1 MRLRVFCWF
10 AILMLV
16 TGGCSPSILAS
27 QRSKVRASHS
37 KKTPSRQKKLFLNNG
52 KKSIP
57 VNVPRQPPIDR
68 EHGFENVKARDQ
80 WLMFERMYP
89 FDSIPVDAR
98 RLAWENRPQARFQP
112 NQTQFIWR
120 SLGPTPTNSGFPDN
134 WGQTSGRINTIAVS
148 PTDPNLVLVGAATGG
163 IWRSVDG
170 GQTFTTTT
178 DDQVDLAVGSI
189 AFAKSNPSVVYAGMG
204 DANGNYLGN
213 GVLKSTN
220 AGQTWTRVSNSSLPA
235 PGRILKVGVDPT
247 NPDRVYAAQ
256 FDQLIASGSVASS
269 GFYVSS
275 DGGVTWK
282 RTLTGLGRD
291 LAISQGN
298 PEIVYAAMSRVDE
311 SGKPA
316 GLYRSTDRGE
326 TWTVAYTSPFT
337 QGTLD
342 LQIGVTPANPQVV
355 YIFTGGFSNNAFSL
369 RVEVST
375 DGGQSWTARN
385 TSNVDTAQFSYNAY
399 IAVDP
404 NNPDIVYL
412 GTRDIF
418 KSTNGGR
425 AWTNL
430 NNNFQFSGDYT
441 PDRSSAHPD
450 QHAFAFIPNSP
461 NTFLSG
467 CDGGLYRSSDG
478 GQTFQSSNAS
488 LSLTQ
493 FYGIA
498 VNPTDPDLIFGGT
511 QDNGTQRRIG
521 SSSTW
526 DEFISGDGGQV
537 VVNPLNPEQLFTT
550 YVYGTIF
557 RWRANGNVFEDVV
570 GSDEVFGEGSQTRI
584 AFIAPFAGNGVDS
597 TLYFGTWRLFV
608 SKDLGDTWK
617 APAGNL
623 DLTKGIRSGFS
634 PDVLSIIAASSANPN
649 VIYTGSSQGRVMVT
663 ADGGRTFKDITAGLP
678 DRFIRSIAI
687 DRQNPATAYLTVS
700 GFRTGHVFKTTNMGT
715 TWADISGNLPDIP
728 ALAVLVDRQDPTTL
742 YLGTDIGV
750 FRSTTGGNQWEVF
763 NNGMPPVRVTGFAVH
778 PNGTIRVATYGRGMF
793 ELEQR
798 DTSDTTSPT
807 VTVTAPQGG
816 ETLSING
823 QFEITW
829 QATDDTGIRSQEIAL
844 STDAGV
850 TFPTVIVAGLTGATQ
865 SFRWTVPETPTQQAR
880 IQVSAS
886 DLAGNIGRATS
897 AGNFTIQ
904 TPPADTVAPTVT
916 VLAPDGPTDKLRAG
930 TTFLI
935 RWQSTDNVG
944 VTAHDVLFS
953 TDGGATYPT
962 TLATGLTGTAQS
974 FNFAIPASQ
983 PKTKTARI
991 RVIARDAAG
1000 NTGQDESN
1008 ANLKIKPSK
1017 N

>member
-16 TGGCSPSILAS
+16 TGGCSPSMLAS

-37 KKTPSRQKKLFLNNG
+37 KKVPSRQKKLFLNNG

-57 VNVPRQPPIDR
+57 VNIPRQPPVD
-68 EHGFENVKARDQ
+68 HKYGFENVKARDQ

-98 RLAWENRPQARFQP
+98 RLAWENRPQERYQP
-112 NQTQFIWR
+112 NQVQFFWR
-120 SLGPTPTNSGFPDN
+120 SLGPTPTDSGFPNN
-134 WGQTSGRINTIAVS
+134 WGQTSGRINAIAIS
-148 PTDPNLVLVGAATGG
+148 PADPNLVLVGAATGG

-170 GQTFTTTT
+170 GQTFASTS
-178 DDQVDLAVGSI
+178 DDQVDLAVGTI
-189 AFAKSNPSVVYAGMG
+189 VFAKSNPSIVYAGMG
-204 DANGNYLGN
+204 DANGGYLGT

-220 AGQTWTRVSNSSLPA
+220 AGQTWTRISNSSLPA
-235 PGRILKVGVDPT
+235 PGRIMKIGVDPT

-256 FDQLIASGSVASS
+256 FDQLTASGSVASS
-269 GFYVSS
+269 GVYISS
-275 DGGVTWK
+275 DGGVNWK
-282 RTLTGLGRD
+282 RTLPGLGRD
-291 LAISQGN
+291 LELAPGSSQ
-298 PEIVYAAMSRVDE
+298 IVYAGMSRVDE

-316 GLYRSTDRGE
+316 GIYRSTDQGE
-326 TWTVAYTSPFT
+326 TWAVTYPVPFT
-337 QGTLD
+337 QGTQD
-342 LQIGVTPANPQVV
+342 VRIGVTPANPQVMYV
-355 YIFTGGFSNNAFSL
+355 FTGGFSNNLFDVQ
-369 RVEVST
+369 VEVST
-375 DGGQSWTARN
+375 NGGQTWTRRN
-385 TSNVDTAQFSYNAY
+385 TNDIDPGQFFYNAY

-404 NNPDIVYL
+404 NNPEIVYA

-430 NNNFQFSGDYT
+430 TNNFQLSGNYT

-450 QHAFAFIPNSP
+450 QHVLEFIPNQP
-461 NTFLSG
+461 NAFLSG
-467 CDGGLYRSSDG
+467 CDGGLYRSLDG
-478 GQTFQSSNAS
+478 GLIFDSLNRS

-498 VNPTDPDLIFGGT
+498 VNPTDPDLTFGGT
-511 QDNGTQRRIG
+511 QDNGTQRRVG
-521 SSSTW
+521 NVAAW
-526 DEFISGDGGQV
+526 EEFISGDGGQV

-623 DLTKGIRSGFS
+623 DLTKGTRPGFS
-634 PDVLSIIAASSANPN
+634 ADVLSVIAASSANPN
-649 VIYTGSSQGRVMVT
+649 VVYTGSAQGRVMVT

-687 DRQNPATAYLTVS
+687 DRQNPAIAYLTVS
-700 GFRTGHVFKTTNMGT
+700 GFRSGHVFKTTDMGT
-715 TWADISGNLPDIP
+715 TWTDISGNLPDVPARAMLIDPRIP
-728 ALAVLVDRQDPTTL
+728 TML
-742 YLGTDIGV
+742 YVGTDIGV
-750 FRSTTGGNQWEVF
+750 FRSTVGGNQWESL
-763 NNGMPPVRVTGFAVH
+763 NRGMPPVQVTGFAAH
-778 PNGTIRVATYGRGMF
+778 PNGTIRIATYGRGMY
-793 ELEQR
+793 ELEQSGGP
-798 DTSDTTSPT
+798 DTLGPS
-807 VTVTAPQGG
+807 
-816 ETLSING
+816 
-823 QFEITW
+823 
-829 QATDDTGIRSQEIAL
+829 
-844 STDAGV
+844 
-850 TFPTVIVAGLTGATQ
+850 
-865 SFRWTVPETPTQQAR
+865 
-880 IQVSAS
+880 
-886 DLAGNIGRATS
+886 
-897 AGNFTIQ
+897 
-904 TPPADTVAPTVT
+904 VT
-916 VLAPDGPTDKLRAG
+916 VLSPNGPTDKLRAG
-930 TTFLI
+930 TTFMI
-935 RWQSTDNVG
+935 RWQSIDNVG

-962 TLATGLTGTAQS
+962 TLVTGLTGTAQS

-1000 NTGQDESN
+1000 NTGQDDSN
-1008 ANLKIKPSK
+1008 ANLKIKPAR
-1017 N
+1017 